1 MLLNAYFGV
10 MFDLKS
16 DSWSLYVRFRQL
28 LPMCWTRCGF
38 RSFFWCMDLV
48 IVWIFTL
55 CRIPRETDCKTSCW
69 FSSVCMK
76 SRWCCNES
84 GDSPGNWDLLGSRE
98 KILRSPGRRL
108 PAWGKGW
115 RTQSWSQVAAWQVE
129 RDWERD
135 YRLRKGSSEPGIG
148 GGPKASWELEGTVQS
163 CLHCKVTRLPERYLE
178 RRICH

>member
-16 DSWSLYVRFRQL
+16 DSRSLYVRFRQL

-55 CRIPRETDCKTSCW
+55 CRIPRETGCKTSCW

-98 KILRSPGRRL
+98 EILCSPGWRL
-108 PAWGKGW
+108 PAWDKGW

-129 RDWERD
+129 RDWETTGWG
-135 YRLRKGSSEPGIG
+135 KEAVSQASEEDRRPPGN
-148 GGPKASWELEGTVQS
+148 
-163 CLHCKVTRLPERYLE
+163 
-178 RRICH
+178 